1 MWTDLDQRADL
12 FTACWNAPIPRVAVE
27 NPVMHKHAKQR
38 IENFKPAAQHVQP
51 HWFGDPAFKA
61 TGLYLRGLPKLTP
74 TNRLTPP
81 EKGTEEHKRWSA
93 IHRAPPGET
102 RWQIRS
108 KTFPGIARA
117 MAAQWGDHSVTPNAT
132 ANLKP

>member
-1 MWTDLDQRADL
+1 MWADLDQGADL
-12 FTACWNAPIPRVAVE
+12 FSACWNAPIQRVAVV

-38 IENFKPAAQHVQP
+38 IVNFEPAAQHVQP
-51 HWFGDPAFKA
+51 HWFGEPAFKS
-61 TGLYLRGLPKLTP
+61 TGLYLRGLPNLTP
-74 TNRLTPP
+74 TNKLTPP

-93 IHRAPPGET
+93 IHRAPPGKL

-117 MAAQWGDHSVTPNAT
+117 MASQWGDHVTNQEKA
-132 ANLKP
+132 A